1 MTLALRSLVNTAYHA
16 TAARYTLDRETIPS
30 RHESSNKFMTSDIAE
45 LQTNCNDTKLLD
57 RITDHWD
64 HLVNEAVAQS
74 PY

>member
-1 MTLALRSLVNTAYHA
+1 
-16 TAARYTLDRETIPS
+16 
-30 RHESSNKFMTSDIAE
+30 MTSDIAE

-74 PY
+74 PYWLRYCAPSVYVHFRSEYDEKNITFISHE